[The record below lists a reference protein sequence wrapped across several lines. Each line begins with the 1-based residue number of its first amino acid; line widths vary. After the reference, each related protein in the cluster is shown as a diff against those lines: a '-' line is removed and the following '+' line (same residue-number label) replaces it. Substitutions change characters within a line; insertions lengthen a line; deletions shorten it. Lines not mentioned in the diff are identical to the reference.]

1 MPWAAPHAPPLVA
14 RIGRSFS
21 LSYSCVV
28 QFLTIQPS
36 WPALTPKSDIR
47 AGRPPGKW
55 FDSLPAALQA
65 LILERSRERR
75 FGPGEFLVREGEPGK
90 GMHGLLE
97 GRTRHLRSVGDGDEV
112 LMHVGEPG
120 IWFGEY
126 PLLSGQPSIGSIVAD
141 TAVRTLF
148 LPRAEFD
155 RIVEAEPRYYRA
167 FNLLQCERFAL
178 SYRLVA
184 EARGLPPEDWL
195 HRRLAG
201 VAEVQGRAAAA
212 PAAQT
217 TLAMSQTELAN
228 MVGVSRQTLNVLLS
242 RLQAR
247 GLVEIG
253 YRKIRLLS

>member
-1 MPWAAPHAPPLVA
+1 MKPASDARASPL
-14 RIGRSFS
+14 
-21 LSYSCVV
+21 
-28 QFLTIQPS
+28 
-36 WPALTPKSDIR
+36 
-47 AGRPPGKW
+47 PGKW
-55 FDSLPAALQA
+55 FGSLPEALQVA
-65 LILERSRERR
+65 ILDRSRERG
-75 FGPGEFLVREGEPGK
+75 FGPGEFIIREGEPGK
-90 GMHGLLE
+90 GLFGLLE
-97 GRTRHLRSVGDGDEV
+97 GRTRHTRSVGDADEV
-112 LMHVGEPG
+112 LMHIGEPG
-120 IWFGEY
+120 LWFGEY
-126 PLLSGQPSIGSIVAD
+126 PLLSGQPAIGSIAAD
-141 TAVRTLF
+141 GAVRTLF
-148 LPRAEFD
+148 LPKAAFD
-155 RIVEAEPRYYRA
+155 RIVEDEPRYYRA
-167 FNLLQCERFAL
+167 FNLLLCERFAL
-178 SYRLVA
+178 SFRLLA